1 MTTLEALRIFG
12 PIDAFEIQA
21 RTKADLSAIVD
32 DIVDLQKHS
41 HAYNPSGYA
50 WDVTEL
56 GRQAFTKR
64 LGVRRDEARAC
75 VGVRS

>member
-12 PIDAFEIQA
+12 PCDAFEIQA
-21 RTKADLSAIVD
+21 RTKAPLDAVVD
-32 DIVDLQKHS
+32 SLWSLYQRGF
-41 HAYNPSGYA
+41 ACNPSGYA

-64 LGVRRDEARAC
+64 LSVRRDEARAC
-75 VGVRS
+75 VGRAS